1 MYTSTACFF
10 IKARRCARRF
20 EVSTVSMSR
29 LLRELEKEKERT
41 EIVGDNGAVNR

>member
-1 MYTSTACFF
+1 
-10 IKARRCARRF
+10 
-20 EVSTVSMSR
+20 MSR